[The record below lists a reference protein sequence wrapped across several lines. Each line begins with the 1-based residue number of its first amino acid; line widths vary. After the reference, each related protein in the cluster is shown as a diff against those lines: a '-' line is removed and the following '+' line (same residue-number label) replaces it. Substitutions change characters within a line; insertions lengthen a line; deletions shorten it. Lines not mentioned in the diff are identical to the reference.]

1 MGEGDQDFNDKNM
14 DSSMNIAIG
23 VGDWGASYGITGFS
37 EIYSQRMP
45 AVSTDLDL
53 YFCVM
58 DSNIGSTTS
67 I

>member
-14 DSSMNIAIG
+14 DLSMNITIG
-23 VGDWGASYGITGFS
+23 VGDWGVSYSITRFS
-37 EIYSQRMP
+37 EIYFKRMP
-45 AVSTDLDL
+45 AISTNLDL